1 MLVQLEVR
9 RAWIYGD
16 SQLVV
21 QRVNGD
27 SQCLDGTLNSNR
39 EKCLEIMDDMDK
51 VVIQHVSLQDNA
63 RANFLAQQASR
74 YDIWRGKFEVKRRP
88 ASGDVLAIYE
98 NDRELVAEDV
108 APRVGDWRQVLSECI
123 SEPNCIRDR
132 KV

>member
-1 MLVQLEVR
+1 MLVQLEVQ

-27 SQCLDGTLNSNR
+27 SQCLDGTLNSYR

-63 RANFLAQQASR
+63 RANSAGIA
-74 YDIWRGKFEVKRRP
+74 V
-88 ASGDVLAIYE
+88 
-98 NDRELVAEDV
+98 
-108 APRVGDWRQVLSECI
+108 
-123 SEPNCIRDR
+123 
-132 KV
+132 